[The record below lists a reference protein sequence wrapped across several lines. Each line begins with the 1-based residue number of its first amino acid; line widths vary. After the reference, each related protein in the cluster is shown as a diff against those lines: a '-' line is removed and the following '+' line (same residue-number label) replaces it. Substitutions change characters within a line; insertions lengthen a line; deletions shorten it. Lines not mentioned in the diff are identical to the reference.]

1 MNRWLRPSLL
11 LLGLAA
17 AAAAHA
23 VEVRFER
30 VVEGV
35 YVHIGELGGRT
46 YDNEGLNANIGL
58 VVTPGGAVL
67 IDSGATVRSAA
78 QIHAAVKRVTDQ
90 PVRWVINTGGQDH
103 RWLGNRY
110 FKEQGAQLIAHANGR
125 ADMMNRGN
133 DHLQALRPVLKERLE
148 GTVPQLP
155 DRYVEGSDI
164 RLELGGTVFELR
176 HRGGAHT
183 PGDMMIWLP
192 AAKVLFT
199 GDVVYVE
206 RMLGVLPVS
215 NTKQWLAT
223 FDVVEQLAPSRL
235 VPGHGKVTDVAAA
248 RADTRA
254 YLEALR
260 LHMKKAVDDG
270 TDISA
275 AIRSF
280 DAGPFMRLLNAAE
293 LHPGNASR
301 TYLEIERE

>member
-35 YVHIGELGGRT
+35 YAFIGETRRPHLRQRGAERQHRPDRHAWRRGADRQRRDCPERRADPRRREARDGPAGALGDQHRR
-46 YDNEGLNANIGL
+46 
-58 VVTPGGAVL
+58 PGPSLA
-67 IDSGATVRSAA
+67 R
-78 QIHAAVKRVTDQ
+78 Q
-90 PVRWVINTGGQDH
+90 
-103 RWLGNRY
+103 RY

-148 GTVPQLP
+148 GTVPVLP

-183 PGDMMIWLP
+183 PGDMMVWLP
-192 AAKVLFT
+192 AACC
-199 GDVVYVE
+199 
-206 RMLGVLPVS
+206 
-215 NTKQWLAT
+215 
-223 FDVVEQLAPSRL
+223 SRE
-235 VPGHGKVTDVAAA
+235 TWC
-248 RADTRA
+248 TS
-254 YLEALR
+254 
-260 LHMKKAVDDG
+260 
-270 TDISA
+270 SA
-275 AIRSF
+275 CSACCR
-280 DAGPFMRLLNAAE
+280 
-293 LHPGNASR
+293 
-301 TYLEIERE
+301 

>member
-1 MNRWLRPSLL
+1 LTQLF
-11 LLGLAA
+11 AA
-17 AAAAHA
+17 ALLVAAASAHG

-30 VVEGV
+30 VADGV
-35 YVHIGELGGRT
+35 YAHIGELGGRT

-67 IDSGATVRSAA
+67 IDSGATARSAA
-78 QIHAAVKRVTDQ
+78 EIHAAVKRVTDQ
-90 PVRWVINTGGQDH
+90 PVRWLINTGGQDH
-103 RWLGNRY
+103 RWLGNGY
-110 FKEQGAQLIAHANGR
+110 FKAQGVQLIAHANAR

-133 DHLQALRPVLKERLE
+133 DHLQALRAVLKERVD
-148 GTVPQLP
+148 GTTPTLP
-155 DRYVEGSDI
+155 ERYVEGTDI
-164 RLELGGTVFELR
+164 RLDLGGTVFELR

-183 PGDMMIWLP
+183 PGDTMVWLP

-215 NTKQWLAT
+215 STKQWLAT
-223 FDVVEQLAPSRL
+223 FDVIEQLEPVRL
-235 VPGHGKVTDVAAA
+235 VPGHGKVTDVATA

-260 LHMKKAVDDG
+260 AHMKKAVDDG

-275 AIRSF
+275 AIKSF
-280 DAGPFMRLLNAAE
+280 DATRFMRLLNASE

-301 TYLEIERE
+301 TYLELERE